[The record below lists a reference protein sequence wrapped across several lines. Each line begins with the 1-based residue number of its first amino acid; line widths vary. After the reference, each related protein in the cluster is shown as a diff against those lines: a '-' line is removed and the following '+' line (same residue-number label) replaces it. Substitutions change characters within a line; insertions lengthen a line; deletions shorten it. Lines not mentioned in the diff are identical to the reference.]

1 MSVTR
6 RGVVKGG
13 AAGALSIA
21 LAGSLDGIF
30 QTSAGADTGEAYGYG
45 PLIPDPKGVL
55 DLPKGFSYKVMSV
68 EGDPISDGVVVP
80 GHHDGMATFPAS
92 GHGHPGH
99 DHGHPGHG
107 HGHPGHGHG
116 HPGHGPK
123 GHGHGPKGRAHT
135 LLVRNHEQSNNGTPA
150 VAPRELTYDPAA
162 TGGTT
167 TLEVDRDGNLLTQ
180 YVSLAGTAVNC
191 AGGRTPWGTW
201 LTCEETEGFNG
212 ETRSHGWVFEVD
224 PYGGRTEPVPLTA
237 LGRFSHE
244 AVAVDPHTHIAYLT
258 EDASRPFGL
267 FFRFL
272 PRSRRGGY
280 HAYRAGGKLE
290 ALKVPGVPD
299 LALVTEP
306 GTRLPARWVDVPDPL
321 ARQTSVRKQ
330 FEDGQVTRSQ
340 KLEGAWWGHGKA
352 YFVASYARADQGAAG
367 NHAGQ
372 VWTYDPR
379 RNEVELKLIFRPGGR
394 LDGPANITVSPYGG
408 GVILAEDGDG
418 EQYLVGTTRKDRPF
432 AFARNAL
439 NGSAF
444 TGVTFSPDGRVL
456 FFNRQSDPGATFA
469 VTGPWH
475 RLRG

>member
-21 LAGSLDGIF
+21 LAGSLEGIF

-68 EGDPISDGVVVP
+68 EGDPISKGVVVP
-80 GHHDGMATFPAS
+80 GHHDGMATFPAR
-92 GHGHPGH
+92 GQ
-99 DHGHPGHG
+99 GHPGHG
-107 HGHPGHGHG
+107 RGHGRG
-116 HPGHGPK
+116 
-123 GHGHGPKGRAHT
+123 HT
-135 LLVRNHEQSNNGTPA
+135 LLVRNHEQSNNGTPT
-150 VAPRELTYDPAA
+150 VGPRELTYDPAA

-167 TLEVDRDGNLLTQ
+167 TLEVDRDGDLVSQ

-191 AGGRTPWGTW
+191 AGGRTPWGSW
-201 LTCEETEGFNG
+201 LTCEETEGFSG
-212 ETRSHGWVFEVD
+212 ETKSHGWVFEVD
-224 PYGGRTEPVPLTA
+224 PHGRRTEPVPLTA
-237 LGRFSHE
+237 LGRFAHE
-244 AVAVDPHTHIAYLT
+244 AVAVDPHTNVAYLT

-267 FFRFL
+267 FFRFR
-272 PRSRRGGY
+272 PRAHRGGY
-280 HAYRAGGKLE
+280 HSYLAGGTLE

-299 LALVTEP
+299 LSLVTEP

-321 ARQTSVRKQ
+321 AKRTSIRKQ
-330 FEDGQVTRSQ
+330 FEDDRITRSQ

-352 YFVASYARADQGAAG
+352 YFVASFSSTDDGAAG
-367 NHAGQ
+367 DHAGQ

-379 RNEVELKLIFRPGGR
+379 RNEVELQLIFKPGGR
-394 LDGPANITVSPYGG
+394 FDGPDNITLSPYGG

-432 AFARNAL
+432 AMARNAL
-439 NGSAF
+439 NGSEF
-444 TGVTFSPDGRVL
+444 TGVTFSPDGRIL

-469 VTGPWH
+469 VKGPWH